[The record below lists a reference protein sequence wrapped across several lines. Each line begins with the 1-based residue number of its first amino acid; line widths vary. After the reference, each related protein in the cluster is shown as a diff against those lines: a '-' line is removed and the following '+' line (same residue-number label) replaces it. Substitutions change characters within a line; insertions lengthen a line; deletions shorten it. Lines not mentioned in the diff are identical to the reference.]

1 MVAKCVPAL
10 VIALFLPVLALA
22 QQPAPSCEDLLA
34 QAQTQLQ
41 LTQSVRAQ
49 GEYVAAD
56 ALAASRKAV
65 TQLQGRIAELEKQV
79 AAKGAS
85 ADKGAAEQPKP

>member
-1 MVAKCVPAL
+1 MLKKLACGLCAIVLLPA
-10 VIALFLPVLALA
+10 LALA
-22 QQPAPSCEDLLA
+22 QQPAPSCEDQLA
-34 QAQTQLQ
+34 QAQAQLQ

-79 AAKGAS
+79 AAKAAP
-85 ADKGAAEQPKP
+85 ADKVAAEQPKP